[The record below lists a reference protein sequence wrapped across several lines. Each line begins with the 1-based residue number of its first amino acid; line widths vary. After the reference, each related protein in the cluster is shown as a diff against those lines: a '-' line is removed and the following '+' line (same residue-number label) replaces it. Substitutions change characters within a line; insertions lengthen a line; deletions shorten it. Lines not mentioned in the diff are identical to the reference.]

1 MSMNVIWRVWFDP
14 ILWEWEPWESV
25 VMSIGDSLL
34 NVVSTS
40 LLIMGVKKQFTIH
53 FSDIFLLTER
63 LFNTFNFFPVF
74 QNILVEWARCS
85 PDFVWLCNR
94 QIKSFCWANRG
105 RGRRRKKLESTMECT
120 RTKASSFFNGSCG
133 RPTRPSWAW
142 KTASMGPP
150 CQTAWL

>member
-14 ILWEWEPWESV
+14 ILWEWEWEPWESV

-74 QNILVEWARCS
+74 QNL
-85 PDFVWLCNR
+85 
-94 QIKSFCWANRG
+94 
-105 RGRRRKKLESTMECT
+105 
-120 RTKASSFFNGSCG
+120 
-133 RPTRPSWAW
+133 
-142 KTASMGPP
+142 
-150 CQTAWL
+150 